1 MASRRR
7 TRALSKANRVTDAP
21 DAKNMKTLPT
31 KALNELVIVTDNGGG
46 LSRDNSATSRS
57 RREAVGCEHKSR
69 PASGNRPK
77 PASAPIVTS
86 PSDT

>member
-1 MASRRR
+1 MTSPESGARQCRMMTSTITRSAMASRRR

-46 LSRDNSATSRS
+46 L
-57 RREAVGCEHKSR
+57 
-69 PASGNRPK
+69 
-77 PASAPIVTS
+77 
-86 PSDT
+86 